1 MIIAETSIILTHIL
15 YILDATSRAKTTT
28 KAHFFE
34 KQTKKQ
40 RFIGILRKKTLPLHP
55 QFFEEPHTPPHAPVA
70 KLVDA
75 LDLGS
80 SNASCVGSSPIRRTT
95 QKDITLNF
103 SVISC
108 FILKV

>member
-1 MIIAETSIILTHIL
+1 MIIAEKSIILTHIL
-15 YILDATSRAKTTT
+15 YILDATSRVKTTP

-55 QFFEEPHTPPHAPVA
+55 QFFQEPHTPPQAPVA

-80 SNASCVGSSPIRRTT
+80 SNASCVGSSPIRRT
-95 QKDITLNF
+95 K
-103 SVISC
+103 
-108 FILKV
+108 

>member
-15 YILDATSRAKTTT
+15 YILDATSRAKTTP

-55 QFFEEPHTPPHAPVA
+55 QFF
-70 KLVDA
+70 
-75 LDLGS
+75 
-80 SNASCVGSSPIRRTT
+80 
-95 QKDITLNF
+95 
-103 SVISC
+103 
-108 FILKV
+108 